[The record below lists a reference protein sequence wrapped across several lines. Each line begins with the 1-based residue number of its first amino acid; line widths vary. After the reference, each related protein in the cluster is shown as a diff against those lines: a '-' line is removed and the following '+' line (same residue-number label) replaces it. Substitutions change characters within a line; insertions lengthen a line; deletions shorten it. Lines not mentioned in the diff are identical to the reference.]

1 MLIRKFGSA
10 VGVCVMGT
18 AAEERV
24 GVGEKEPA
32 IGWERSDEVGVH
44 ETGRKG
50 VGVGDGFG
58 ADVTMMNG
66 AIGCSTGGALTPHPA
81 SNNAAR
87 MMPHRIDFMAWSR
100 LGSPCWKVLLWQAPE
115 TRSR

>member
-1 MLIRKFGSA
+1 MIRKFGSA
-10 VGVCVMGT
+10 VRVWVIGRT
-18 AAEERV
+18 AEERV
-24 GVGEKEPA
+24 GVGENEPA
-32 IGWERSDEVGVH
+32 IGWERSDDVGVH

-66 AIGCSTGGALTPHPA
+66 AICCSTDGALTPHPA
-81 SNNAAR
+81 SNSAAR
-87 MMPHRIDFMAWSR
+87 MMPHRIGFMALSK
-100 LGSPCWKVLLWQAPE
+100 LGSVCWRVLLLQAPG